1 MDAALSLFYIRCY
14 DFYLRTC
21 ELDNLALPHILL
33 KTVDNTDLL
42 NSHNI
47 SGAENST
54 YPLLL
59 A

>member
-1 MDAALSLFYIRCY
+1 MDAALSLFSIRCY

-21 ELDNLALPHILL
+21 ELNNLALPHILL
-33 KTVDNTDLL
+33 KTVDTTHLL
-42 NSHNI
+42 NIHSI
-47 SGAENST
+47 RGADSST